1 MENKNFTTAV
11 LVKQTPKEVF
21 NAINNPRAWWSE
33 EIVGSTN
40 KVNDEFDYRFE
51 DIHSC
56 RVKVLDLVPDKKV
69 VWKILENDF
78 NFTKDKTEWVNTQ
91 IEFNISE
98 AGNQTKLTFTHVGLV
113 PEYEC
118 YEACHQGW
126 THYIQNSLQ
135 NYISSGKGEP
145 NKTGAPQTETEK
157 KLRSAK

>member
-11 LVKQTPKEVF
+11 LVNKTPLEVF

-33 EIVGSTN
+33 EILGNTDKIS
-40 KVNDEFDYRFE
+40 DEFNYHFE
-51 DIHSC
+51 DVHHC
-56 RVKVLDLVPDKKV
+56 KVKILDMVPGKKV
-69 VWKILENDF
+69 IWKILENDF

-98 AGNQTKLTFTHVGLV
+98 EGNKTKLTFTHVGLV

-126 THYIQNSLQ
+126 THYIQNSLK
-135 NYISSGKGEP
+135 NYITSGEGEP
-145 NKTGAPQTETEK
+145 NKTGAPQTDTEK
-157 KLRSAK
+157 KLRTTN